1 MAREPYVSVADC
13 FDGGEWFVDF
23 KRPLSVSEFGN
34 WNILLNHLQTVP
46 LNVDSRDSVRWV
58 LDQKGLFNTKSLYR
72 FLSNGGF
79 PNRMA
84 GYIWK
89 CKIPLK
95 IKFFLWQMFNNKL
108 PVGGSLI
115 KRGWK
120 GSGKCILSDELETVD
135 HIFFHCFLA
144 RLCWNFLREIFNWDF
159 MPKSLKSLSET
170 WLWGKGPLPKR
181 LVMFIF
187 AGFSWALWTTRNKMA
202 IEHKFPKSPSDIMYL
217 ALSYLQ
223 KWAVLL
229 KEEDREHM
237 EAVRRVIM
245 DWMKMF
251 KPNAIPISDV
261 MEI

>member
-1 MAREPYVSVADC
+1 MNDCLLVKWIWKIFQEPDTLWFRILKAKYLDGCSFFSSKVKGSSQFWQGLHKIKHLFKWGAAFKVGNGGNCRFWEDCWLLNVPLKIAYDDLYKMAREPYVSVADC

-34 WNILLNHLQTVP
+34 WNILLNHLQTIP
-46 LNVDSRDSVRWV
+46 LNDSRDSVRWE

-95 IKFFLWQMFNNKL
+95 IKFFLWQMFSNKL

-120 GSGKCILSDELETVD
+120 GSGRCILSDELETVD
-135 HIFFHCFLA
+135 HIFFPLFFSPPVLE
-144 RLCWNFLREIFNWDF
+144 L
-159 MPKSLKSLSET
+159 SLGDL
-170 WLWGKGPLPKR
+170 
-181 LVMFIF
+181 
-187 AGFSWALWTTRNKMA
+187 
-202 IEHKFPKSPSDIMYL
+202 
-217 ALSYLQ
+217 
-223 KWAVLL
+223 
-229 KEEDREHM
+229 
-237 EAVRRVIM
+237 
-245 DWMKMF
+245 
-251 KPNAIPISDV
+251 
-261 MEI
+261 